1 MIRSKLSLYEV
12 LGVKNDANNEII
24 KKAYRKL
31 VLKYH
36 PDKHPG
42 HEDVFNRVQTAYEIL
57 LDEDKREQYD
67 NGVLKINIDVDMEQE
82 PENKVDISCYK
93 YYTVPNNENIYYLVH
108 EDIINHNTNYKPETY
123 ESLLKEQS
131 VLQVTKEILDSITN
145 IALFNKNTGMYY
157 PSIYITRKKLE
168 NLKRKYFINRVEN

>member
-1 MIRSKLSLYEV
+1 MNRSNLSLYEV
-12 LGVKNDANNEII
+12 LGVKNDSTDDVI

-42 HEDVFNRVQTAYEIL
+42 HEDVFNRIQMAYEIL
-57 LDEDKREQYD
+57 LDEDKRELYD
-67 NGVLKINIDVDMEQE
+67 NGVLKINIEKEE
-82 PENKVDISCYK
+82 PENENELDISCYK

-108 EDIINHNTNYKPETY
+108 EDIINHNTNYNPETY
-123 ESLLKEQS
+123 EELLKEQS
-131 VLQVTKEILDSITN
+131 VFQVTKDTLDSITN
-145 IALFNKNTGMYY
+145 INLFNKNTGLYY